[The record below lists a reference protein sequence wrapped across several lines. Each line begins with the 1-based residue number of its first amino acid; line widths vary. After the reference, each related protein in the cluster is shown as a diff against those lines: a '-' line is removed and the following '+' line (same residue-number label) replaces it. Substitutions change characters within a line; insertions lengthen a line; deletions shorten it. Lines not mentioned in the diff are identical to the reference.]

1 MREAAVA
8 SSASPSRFFTAFLVD
23 LLLGD
28 GVGMLFEDVRIRPER
43 AHGVPF
49 PCRSV
54 LLLTTLVQFALGEV
68 EAVVAPEAALADEDG
83 GHAEDAAGQREIG
96 VLAQGVLH
104 FLRVGARRQRLA

>member
-49 PCRSV
+49 PRRSV

-68 EAVVAPEAALADEDG
+68 EAVGAPEAALAHADG
-83 GHAEDAAGQREIG
+83 GPAQAPPGPRQLRAP
-96 VLAQGVLH
+96 AQGGPPLP
-104 FLRVGARRQRLA
+104 